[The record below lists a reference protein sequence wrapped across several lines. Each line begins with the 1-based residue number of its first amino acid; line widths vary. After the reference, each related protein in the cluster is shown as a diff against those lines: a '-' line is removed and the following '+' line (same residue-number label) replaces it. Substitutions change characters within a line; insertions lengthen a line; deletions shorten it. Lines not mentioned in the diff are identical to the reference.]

1 MKKFSFLLLVL
12 ILAAASAIAQNT
24 RQQGSGVISGIV
36 YERSTRTPLEAAAI
50 TLYKQNDSSL
60 VTGTQTDAS
69 GKFILNNVPFG
80 KYKLE
85 ANLVGYSIAVI
96 KSITVNGQNPE
107 INLDTIKLKEGTTTT
122 EEIEV
127 TAERGPLTIEPDK
140 KVFNVSQDL
149 INQSGS
155 ATDLLRNVPS
165 VTVDVDGNVSLRGS
179 GDVKILIDGKPS
191 GLNGQNR
198 AQILEQIPANSIES
212 IELITNPSAKFE
224 AEGNTGIINIL
235 TKRNVL
241 LGYNGSVTLG
251 TGTKD
256 KYNGG
261 LSLSLKNNKIN
272 LSASYNYRLF
282 NMGMTG
288 DNFRS
293 SIFNNATSYMNQL
306 SDASMR
312 MGGHSGKFSL
322 EYYLTPK
329 QSFTLSSNIRYRDRK
344 RGETTTN
351 NVLDELQNLSSF
363 SVTKNTGD
371 SKGTDVE
378 FALNYNGM
386 FGPKQ
391 TLTGEISY
399 SHDNDDENLN
409 VNQQNFFANG
419 NPDSNPF
426 LQNTYNKGIDD
437 DFNAQLDYVHPLGKD
452 SRFEAGIRGIYR
464 KTDDDFNSEHYD
476 YNTNTWL
483 ADNNLDNHFV
493 YKEQIYSAYASY
505 TGKLKDFG
513 YQLGLRTEQT
523 FSKGNLITTGETFDK
538 QYLSFF
544 PSINLS
550 QQLSKSDEMQISY
563 SRRINRPRLRFLNPY
578 TDYSDPY
585 NLRRGNPDLKPEY
598 IDSYE
603 LSYVKYLG
611 KSTITPSIFLRNTH
625 DAISRTYSLIDSNTS
640 LVTFDNVSTELA
652 YGTELIVV
660 SQVTPWLNVN
670 GNISYFRNE
679 LKDNS
684 NNTNTSNYTWQ
695 GRIMSTAR
703 LPLGFSLQ
711 LAYNYRGENV
721 STQGTTKPMQSLD
734 AAIRKDFL
742 NDKASLNFRISDIFN
757 TQKFE
762 TVLSGT
768 NFTQTYNRRR
778 DSRTVFLTFTYKFG
792 TPEKQQRNKRQNNN
806 EDENNGEEDLGY

>member
-1 MKKFSFLLLVL
+1 MKKYSFLLLVL
-12 ILAAASAIAQNT
+12 ILAASTSVAQNG
-24 RQQGSGVISGIV
+24 RQQSSGVISGIV
-36 YERSTRTPLEAAAI
+36 FERTTRTPLEAASI
-50 TLYKQNDSSL
+50 TLYKQTDSSL
-60 VTGTQTDAS
+60 VTGGQTDAS
-69 GKFILNNVPFG
+69 GKFTLTNVPFG
-80 KYKLE
+80 RYKLE
-85 ANLVGYSIAVI
+85 ANIVGYSIAVV
-96 KSITVNGQNPE
+96 KGITVNSQNSAVN
-107 INLDTIKLKEGTTTT
+107 IDTIKLKEGTTTT

-155 ATDLLRNVPS
+155 ATDILRNIPS

-191 GLNGQNR
+191 GLDGQNR

-212 IELITNPSAKFE
+212 VELVTNPSAKFE
-224 AEGNTGIINIL
+224 AEGNSGIINIV

-241 LGYNGSVTLG
+241 LGYNGNVTLG

-261 LSLSLKNNKIN
+261 LSFSLKNNKIN
-272 LSASYNYRLF
+272 LTANYNFRLF

-288 DNFRS
+288 NNFRS
-293 SIFNNATSYMNQL
+293 STFNDVTSYIDQL

-312 MGGHSGKFSL
+312 MNGNFGKISL

-329 QSFTLSSNIRYRDRK
+329 QSFTLSSNIRSMDRK

-351 NVLDELQNLSSF
+351 NVLDAQQNLSSF
-363 SVTKNTGD
+363 SITKNTGD
-371 SKGTDVE
+371 SKGNDME
-378 FALNYNGM
+378 FSLNYNGM

-399 SHDNDDENLN
+399 SHDKDNDNLN
-409 VNQQNFFANG
+409 VNQQNFLANG
-419 NPDSNPF
+419 TPDNNAF
-426 LQNTYNKGIDD
+426 LQNTYDTGIDD
-437 DFNAQLDYVHPLGKD
+437 DFNAQLDYIHPLGKD
-452 SRFEAGIRGIYR
+452 SRIEAGIRSIYR
-464 KTDDDFNSEHYD
+464 KSNDDFNSEHYD
-476 YNTNTWL
+476 YNTNTWV
-483 ADNNLDNHFV
+483 ADNNLNNHFV

-505 TGKLKDFG
+505 TDKLKNFG

-523 FSKGNLITTGETFDK
+523 FSKGDLLTTGQTFDK
-538 QYLSFF
+538 KYLSFF

-550 QQLSKSDEMQISY
+550 QQLSPTDEMQLSY

-611 KSTITPSIFLRNTH
+611 KSTITPSVFLRNTH
-625 DAISRTYSLIDSNTS
+625 DAITRTYSLLDSNTS
-640 LVTFDNVSTELA
+640 LVTFENVATELA
-652 YGTELIVV
+652 YGAELIAV
-660 SQVTPWLNVN
+660 SQLTPWLNVN
-670 GNISYFRNE
+670 GNISYYRNE

-684 NNTNTSNYTWQ
+684 NNTSASNYTWQ

-711 LAYNYRGENV
+711 LAYNYRGAEV
-721 STQGTTKPMQSLD
+721 SPQGSTKPMQSLD

-742 NDKASLNFRISDIFN
+742 DEKASLNFRISDIFN

-762 TVLSGT
+762 TDLSGT
-768 NFTQTYNRRR
+768 NFTQTFNRQRE
-778 DSRTVFLTFTYKFG
+778 SRTAFLTFTYKFG
-792 TPEKQQRNKRQNNN
+792 TPEKQQRNKRQNNEN
-806 EDENNGEEDLGY
+806 ENNDQEDIGY

>member
-1 MKKFSFLLLVL
+1 MKKFSFLILVL
-12 ILAAASAIAQNT
+12 ILAAASANGQNN

-36 YERSTRTPLEAAAI
+36 YERSTHTPLEAAAI
-50 TLYKQNDSSL
+50 TLYKQSDSSL
-60 VTGTQTDAS
+60 VTGTQTDVS
-69 GKFILNNVPFG
+69 GKFTLNNVPFG
-80 KYKLE
+80 RYKLE

-96 KSITVNGQNPE
+96 KSITVNGQNPD

-191 GLNGQNR
+191 GLDGQNR
-198 AQILEQIPANSIES
+198 AQILEQIPASSIES

-261 LSLSLKNNKIN
+261 ISFSLKNNKIN
-272 LSASYNYRLF
+272 LSANYNYRLF

-293 SIFNNATSYMNQL
+293 SIFNDATSYMNQL

-312 MGGHSGKFSL
+312 MNGQSGKISL
-322 EYYLTPK
+322 EYFLTPK

-363 SVTKNTGD
+363 SITKNTGD
-371 SKGTDVE
+371 SKGTDME

-399 SHDNDDENLN
+399 SHDNDDDNLN
-409 VNQQNFFANG
+409 VNQQNFLANG

-426 LQNTYNKGIDD
+426 LQNTYNKGIDE
-437 DFNAQLDYVHPLGKD
+437 DFNAQLDYVHPFGKD
-452 SRFEAGIRGIYR
+452 SRLEAGIRGIYR
-464 KTDDDFNSEHYD
+464 SSNDDFNSEHYD
-476 YNTNTWL
+476 YNTNTWI

-611 KSTITPSIFLRNTH
+611 KSTITPSIFVRNTH
-625 DAISRTYSLIDSNTS
+625 DAITRTYSLIDSNTS
-640 LVTFDNVSTELA
+640 LVTFDNVATELA

-660 SQVTPWLNVN
+660 SQITPWLNVN

-711 LAYNYRGENV
+711 LAYNYTGEDV

-768 NFTQTYNRRR
+768 NFTQTYNRQR
-778 DSRTVFLTFTYKFG
+778 DSRTAFLTFTYKFG
-792 TPEKQQRNKRQNNN
+792 TPEKQQRNKRQNN

>member
-1 MKKFSFLLLVL
+1 MKQS
-12 ILAAASAIAQNT
+12 
-24 RQQGSGVISGIV
+24 
-36 YERSTRTPLEAAAI
+36 
-50 TLYKQNDSSL
+50 DSSL
-60 VTGTQTDAS
+60 VTGGQTDAS
-69 GKFILNNVPFG
+69 GKFTLSNVPYG
-80 KYKLE
+80 RYKLE
-85 ANLVGYSIAVI
+85 ANLVGYSIALI
-96 KSITVNGQNPE
+96 SGITVNGQNQAVK
-107 INLDTIKLKEGTTTT
+107 LDTIKLKEGTTTT

-149 INQSGS
+149 VNQSGS

-191 GLNGQNR
+191 GLDGQNR

-212 IELITNPSAKFE
+212 VELITNPSAKFE
-224 AEGNTGIINIL
+224 AEGNTGIINIV

-241 LGYNGSVTLG
+241 LGYNGNITLG

-261 LSLSLKNNKIN
+261 LSFSLKNNKIN
-272 LSASYNYRLF
+272 LSANYNYRLF
-282 NMGMTG
+282 NMTMGG

-293 SIFNNATSYMNQL
+293 STFNDITSYIDQS
-306 SDASMR
+306 SDAAMR
-312 MGGHSGKFSL
+312 MGGHFGKISL

-329 QSFTLSSNIRYRDRK
+329 QSFTLSSNLRYRERK

-351 NVLDELQNLSSF
+351 NVLDGNQNLTSYSI
-363 SVTKNTGD
+363 TKNNGD
-371 SKGTDVE
+371 SKGKDYE

-399 SHDNDDENLN
+399 SRDNDDDNLS
-409 VNQQNFFANG
+409 VNQQNYFANG
-419 NPDSNPF
+419 TPDRSAY
-426 LQNTYNKGIDD
+426 LQNTVNKGIDD

-452 SRFEAGIRGIYR
+452 SRFETGIRGIYR
-464 KTDDDFNSEHYD
+464 KSDNDFNSEHYD
-476 YNTNTWL
+476 YNTNSWIP
-483 ADNNLDNHFV
+483 DDNLDNHFV

-513 YQLGLRTEQT
+513 YQLGLRAEQT
-523 FSKGNLITTGETFDK
+523 FSKGDLLTTGETFDK
-538 QYLSFF
+538 KYLSFF
-544 PSINLS
+544 PSVNLS
-550 QQLSKSDEMQISY
+550 QQLSPTDEMQLSY

-603 LSYVKYLG
+603 LSYVKYIG
-611 KSTITPSIFLRNTH
+611 KTTVTPSVFVRNTH
-625 DAISRTYSLIDSNTS
+625 DAITRTYTLLDSNTS
-640 LVTFDNVSTELA
+640 LVTFDNVATELA
-652 YGTELIVV
+652 YGTELIAV
-660 SQVTPWLNVN
+660 SQITPWLNVN
-670 GNISYFRNE
+670 GNVSYYRNE

-684 NNTNTSNYTWQ
+684 NNTTASNYTWQ

-711 LAYNYRGENV
+711 LAYNYSGEQV
-721 STQGTTKPMQSLD
+721 SPNGTTKPMQSLD
-734 AAIRKDFL
+734 GAIRKDFL
-742 NDKASLNFRISDIFN
+742 DNKASLNFRVSDIFN

-762 TVLSGT
+762 TVLTGT
-768 NFTQTYNRRR
+768 NFTQTFNRQR
-778 DSRTVFLTFTYKFG
+778 DSRTAFLTFTYKFG

-806 EDENNGEEDLGY
+806 EEENNGDEDLGY